1 MPANEGVSDFEKRYS
16 AQLEDDDEKLQR
28 PRFSH
33 VDSVD
38 SKTGSSESDTTS
50 SSNSEEEF
58 DWFGDDDAKSTQ
70 APKLT
75 AKRGRWLWLAF
86 MKLARPVRV
95 VLVTLVGSAIFVTP
109 LLVVNFRYS
118 ESVAKTQV
126 HVWSLWFTATW
137 MSCCLTYLVVDA
149 APSLFLALAT
159 LWGAEVERLKTQVD
173 VRFCL
178 SIPRLSLTER
188 TS

>member
-1 MPANEGVSDFEKRYS
+1 MPTNESISAFEKRYS
-16 AQLEDDDEKLQR
+16 AQLVDDDDEKLER

-33 VDSVD
+33 VDSGE

-50 SSNSEEEF
+50 GNSEEEF
-58 DWFGDDDAKSTQ
+58 DWFGDDDNKSTHT
-70 APKLT
+70 PKLT

-95 VLVTLVGSAIFVTP
+95 VLVTLIGSAIFVTP
-109 LLVVNFRYS
+109 LLVVNLRYS
-118 ESVAKTQV
+118 ESVVKTQV

-137 MSCCLTYLVVDA
+137 ISCCLTYLMVDA
-149 APSLFLALAT
+149 APALFLALAT

-173 VRFCL
+173 VCFVFF
-178 SIPRLSLTER
+178 PWT
-188 TS
+188 